1 MKRTKHKGPYEQ
13 RAHGSLAETGAI
25 IPYRRAHLGAVLL
38 NGYQAIAGYV
48 SRGNRQAR
56 VRRPEYALTVPV
68 MDNGIGAY
76 LQRFHIARCG
86 MNMGGTTEAQPFVP

>member
-38 NGYQAIAGYV
+38 NGYQAMADMSVGGI
-48 SRGNRQAR
+48 
-56 VRRPEYALTVPV
+56 VRRALGVQSMRCPYMSWTIVS
-68 MDNGIGAY
+68 AY
-76 LQRFHIARCG
+76 TCRDFTSRDV
-86 MNMGGTTEAQPFVP
+86 E